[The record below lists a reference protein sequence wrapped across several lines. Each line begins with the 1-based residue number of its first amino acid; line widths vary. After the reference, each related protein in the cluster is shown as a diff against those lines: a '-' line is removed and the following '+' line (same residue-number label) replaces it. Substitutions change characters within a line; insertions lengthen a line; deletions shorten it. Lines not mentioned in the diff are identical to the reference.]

1 MRRNVRQ
8 PDNVPLRPCRGS
20 SAVEVLIVTVLL
32 TIIGALTSSMV
43 AANLHSFS
51 RETSVSGLQ
60 RDLASAH
67 EVLLDEAMMAGY
79 SPDGLA
85 VSFGTFMS
93 VTTGTNSDE
102 VQFIADID
110 SDGDSERIL
119 YETNADGEL
128 LRAVSEWS
136 GSSWDTPVPAVL
148 ATDLQAFTL
157 TFLDENRST
166 LTAAQVTSGGTGV
179 ARHVRISMSSQTEI
193 HQETNIRT
201 LTGEVSFRN

>member
-1 MRRNVRQ
+1 M
-8 PDNVPLRPCRGS
+8 
-20 SAVEVLIVTVLL
+20 TVLL

-43 AANLHSFS
+43 TANLHSFS

-67 EVLLDEAMMAGY
+67 DVLLDETMMAGY

-85 VSFGTFMS
+85 GTFGTFTA
-93 VTTGTNSDE
+93 VTTGTTSDE

-119 YETNADGEL
+119 YQTNADGEL
-128 LRAVSEWS
+128 LRAVSEWN
-136 GSSWDTPVPAVL
+136 GSSWDSPVSAVL
-148 ATDLQAFTL
+148 AADVEAFTL
-157 TFLDENRST
+157 TFLDENRAT
-166 LTAAQVTSGGTGV
+166 LTASQVTSGGTGV
-179 ARHVRISMSSQTEI
+179 ARFLRISMSAETEI
-193 HQETNIRT
+193 HQETNTRA